1 MQVTSPSSA
10 VGTPTRG
17 GVGGGVPSMTTE
29 DEEAEDRGEAGDDST
44 ISDSDIGENR
54 GGDDEMDDDV
64 DDDVDDER

>member
-1 MQVTSPSSA
+1 
-10 VGTPTRG
+10 
-17 GVGGGVPSMTTE
+17 MTTE